1 MNASGSWK
9 RTTLQRRK
17 MGRSLPRLTG
27 GMRVQQSKVQRCIK
41 DVQCGRVRDREIEVE
56 CEVIMCVS
64 FQFVRLGERLR
75 YVSKR

>member
-1 MNASGSWK
+1 MPADHGSVPPYSEERWGGHY
-9 RTTLQRRK
+9 RDLR
-17 MGRSLPRLTG
+17 G

>member
-1 MNASGSWK
+1 MEAYHPTAKKDGEVI
-9 RTTLQRRK
+9 TETY
-17 MGRSLPRLTG
+17 GG

-75 YVSKR
+75 YVCKR